1 VKFYAE
7 IEYRFPEPETDK
19 DRREC
24 DEAEILVRNAIA
36 NLLTQ
41 NLLVGNRAMSVVV
54 CSERDKRFNEWLE
67 EECGYPLVV
76 PS

>member
-1 VKFYAE
+1 MKFYAE

-54 CSERDKRFNEWLE
+54 
-67 EECGYPLVV
+67 PLMVNWMPV
-76 PS
+76 CAASVEQ